1 MTKTLCTSKI
11 FKNQNIQRRS
21 KCSNTINCYRT
32 TSNILINGPYIDSFL
47 SNEMKAIIDVLEK
60 SKMQIRSTNSHLKK
74 IFSNAAINKPTT
86 TNKYINNIDSISRK
100 QLTPEKKKMDNSTK
114 ETEGN
119 NLVDPKE
126 K

>member
-74 IFSNAAINKPTT
+74 IFSNATINKPTT

-100 QLTPEKKKMDNSTK
+100 QLTPEKKKMDNSTN

>member
-1 MTKTLCTSKI
+1 
-11 FKNQNIQRRS
+11 
-21 KCSNTINCYRT
+21 
-32 TSNILINGPYIDSFL
+32 
-47 SNEMKAIIDVLEK
+47 MKAIIDVLEK

-74 IFSNAAINKPTT
+74 IFSNATINKPTT

-100 QLTPEKKKMDNSTK
+100 QLTPEKKKMDNSTN

>member
-1 MTKTLCTSKI
+1 MTRTWHTRKI

-74 IFSNAAINKPTT
+74 IFSNATINKPTT
-86 TNKYINNIDSISRK
+86 ANKYINNIDSISRK
-100 QLTPEKKKMDNSTK
+100 QLTPEKKKMDSSTN

>member
-32 TSNILINGPYIDSFL
+32 TSNLLINGPYIDSFL
-47 SNEMKAIIDVLEK
+47 SNEIKEIIDVLEK
-60 SKMQIRSTNSHLKK
+60 SKIQIQSTNSHLKK
-74 IFSNAAINKPTT
+74 IFSNATINKPTT

-100 QLTPEKKKMDNSTK
+100 QLTPEKTKMDNSTK